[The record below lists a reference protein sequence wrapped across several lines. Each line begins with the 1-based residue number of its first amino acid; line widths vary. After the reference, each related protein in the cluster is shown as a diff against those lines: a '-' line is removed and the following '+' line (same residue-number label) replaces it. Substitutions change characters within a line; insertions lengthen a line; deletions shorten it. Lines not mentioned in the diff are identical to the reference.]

1 MAEPARDSEGEPGPE
16 HPAAAVLDPGK
27 LIWAD
32 VRSAIITNAHAAG
45 LAVTELARRPGDAAA
60 LEMAALTREAFERA
74 AEMGRQ
80 WTVDE
85 AVLAEQRQR
94 GFDEGVAACKAA
106 RCRLQVIPGG
116 G

>member
-1 MAEPARDSEGEPGPE
+1 
-16 HPAAAVLDPGK
+16 
-27 LIWAD
+27 
-32 VRSAIITNAHAAG
+32 
-45 LAVTELARRPGDAAA
+45 
-60 LEMAALTREAFERA
+60 MAALTREAFERA

-94 GFDEGVAACKAA
+94 GFDEGAAACKAA

>member
-1 MAEPARDSEGEPGPE
+1 MTVPARRTGPAPDGA
-16 HPAAAVLDPGK
+16 PAAGPG
-27 LIWAD
+27 W
-32 VRSAIITNAHAAG
+32 VPVQEAIIASARAAG
-45 LAVTELARRPGDAAA
+45 RAVAELACRPDDDGAR
-60 LEMAALTREAFERA
+60 EMAALTREAFERA
-74 AEMGRQ
+74 AEAGRQ

-106 RCRLQVIPGG
+106 RGRLRVVGG